1 MLIASLNDKPEI
13 GLCVDPS
20 SLSPI
25 HCTKLEVRHKRAWY
39 DNCAWCTKLAVQ
51 WRKGKVNECA
61 EIDKAEAE
69 KLEKRKSLE
78 MEIVKR
84 EHEVA
89 VKSRSEA
96 NKHDDEIPSWAGR
109 LCP

>member
-1 MLIASLNDKPEI
+1 MIHSLDAKPEI

-39 DNCAWCTKLAVQ
+39 DKCLWCTKLAVQ
-51 WRKGKVNECA
+51 WREGRVNECA

-78 MEIVKR
+78 MEILKR
-84 EHEVA
+84 EQEVA
-89 VKSRSEA
+89 KKTRSEA
-96 NKHDDEIPSWAGR
+96 NKEYDQIPSWTGR
-109 LCP
+109 VCT